1 MMIHP
6 LNGPLQSWLS
16 TTVIKVKVKG
26 HGKHRSVVVAQSWP
40 IFILRRRILKNLN
53 MKHKITTSYQHP
65 SSWEMGTNMFQL
77 AALKDDRG
85 ILVADRLGSSLQPPP
100 NRNTMNPWKNKVKR
114 QIPGNKEDTL
124 SKRLWN
130 SPFQYV
136 IFLGAKTEL
145 LFNELFLKHQK
156 IYRKPRF
163 LPSKNHGFS
172 LMSFPN
178 SEPRHMSFASRQ
190 SSGRPRSCLQPPI

>member
-1 MMIHP
+1 
-6 LNGPLQSWLS
+6 
-16 TTVIKVKVKG
+16 
-26 HGKHRSVVVAQSWP
+26 
-40 IFILRRRILKNLN
+40 

-156 IYRKPRF
+156 IYRKPGF
-163 LPSKNHGFS
+163 LPSKNHV
-172 LMSFPN
+172 FPWCLF
-178 SEPRHMSFASRQ
+178 PILSRGTWALPADKAPDVRGAAFNHQ
-190 SSGRPRSCLQPPI
+190 YRCVGVHIVFMGIYSMTCMYVYIYNMCVYTCCVYVYI

>member
-1 MMIHP
+1 MIHP

-16 TTVIKVKVKG
+16 TTVIKVKG
-26 HGKHRSVVVAQSWP
+26 HGKHRSVVVAQKLDPSSYSGVGFW
-40 IFILRRRILKNLN
+40 RISTWNTK
-53 MKHKITTSYQHP
+53 SQHP
-65 SSWEMGTNMFQL
+65 INILQVGEMGTNMFQV

-85 ILVADRLGSSLQPPP
+85 ILGADRLGSSLQPPP

-114 QIPGNKEDTL
+114 QIPGKKEDTL

-145 LFNELFLKHQK
+145 LFNELFLHQK

-190 SSGRPRSCLQPPI
+190 SSGRPRSCLAPPI